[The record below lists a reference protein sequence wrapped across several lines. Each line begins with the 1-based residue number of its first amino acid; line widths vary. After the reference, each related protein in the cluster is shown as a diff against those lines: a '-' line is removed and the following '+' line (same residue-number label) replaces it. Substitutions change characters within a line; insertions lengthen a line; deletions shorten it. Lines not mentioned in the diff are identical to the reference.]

1 MRRKHKANQKIK
13 DKAVKN
19 ILLHFTSQQVLSLM
33 DKDQTLSSLKILKP
47 NTFTKAKDLNEHFT
61 GKETLRMNFAHK
73 RNAN

>member
-47 NTFTKAKDLNEHFT
+47 NTFIKAKDLNEHFR
-61 GKETLRMNFAHK
+61 GKEILRVNSAHK